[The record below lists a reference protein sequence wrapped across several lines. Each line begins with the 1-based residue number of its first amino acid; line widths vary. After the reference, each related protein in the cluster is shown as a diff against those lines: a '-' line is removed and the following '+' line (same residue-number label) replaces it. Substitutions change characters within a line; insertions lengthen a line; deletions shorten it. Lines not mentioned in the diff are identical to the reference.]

1 MIFIHVAK
9 RKPSTALFITHG
21 NPLKKYQFFKKTL
34 GFTLIE
40 LIVVMTIIAL
50 LISIAVP
57 RYFHSVEHAKEATL
71 KQTLSVVRVAIDKFY
86 GDNDR
91 YPSSI
96 AELVN
101 RKYIRKL
108 PLDPITDSTETW
120 VIESPSMNTTGEV
133 YDIKSGAPGKSIDGS
148 FYADW

>member
-1 MIFIHVAK
+1 MA
-9 RKPSTALFITHG
+9 RFITHG
-21 NPLKKYQFFKKTL
+21 KFVKTPQFFKKTL

-57 RYFHSVEHAKEATL
+57 RYFHSVDHAKEATL

-96 AELVN
+96 SELVSK
-101 RKYIRKL
+101 KYIRKL
-108 PLDPITDSTETW
+108 PVDPITESTETW
-120 VIESPSMNTTGEV
+120 VIEAPSMDSTGAV
-133 YDIKSGAPGKSIDGS
+133 FDIKSGAPGKAKDGTA
-148 FYADW
+148 YADW

>member
-1 MIFIHVAK
+1 MA
-9 RKPSTALFITHG
+9 RFITHG
-21 NPLKKYQFFKKTL
+21 KFVKTPQFFKKTL

-57 RYFHSVEHAKEATL
+57 RYFHSVDHAKEATL
-71 KQTLSVVRVAIDKFY
+71 KQTLSVVRVASDKFY

-96 AELVN
+96 SELVSK
-101 RKYIRKL
+101 KYIRKL
-108 PLDPITDSTETW
+108 PVDPITESTETW
-120 VIESPSMNTTGEV
+120 VIEAPSMDSTGAV
-133 YDIKSGAPGKSIDGS
+133 FDIKSGAPGKAKDGTA
-148 FYADW
+148 YADW

>member
-1 MIFIHVAK
+1 MK
-9 RKPSTALFITHG
+9 TP
-21 NPLKKYQFFKKTL
+21 QFFKKTL

-57 RYFHSVEHAKEATL
+57 RYFHSVDHAKEATL

-96 AELVN
+96 SELVSK
-101 RKYIRKL
+101 KYIRKL
-108 PLDPITDSTETW
+108 PVDPITESTETW
-120 VIESPSMNTTGEV
+120 VIEAPSMDSTGAV
-133 YDIKSGAPGKSIDGS
+133 FDIKSGAPGKAKDGTA
-148 FYADW
+148 YADWWITYAKKALFAVE

>member
-1 MIFIHVAK
+1 MIFIHEAR
-9 RKPSTALFITHG
+9 RKPSMARFITHG
-21 NPLKKYQFFKKTL
+21 KFVKTPQFFKKTL

-57 RYFHSVEHAKEATL
+57 RYFHSVDHAKEATL

-96 AELVN
+96 SELVSK
-101 RKYIRKL
+101 KYIRKL
-108 PLDPITDSTETW
+108 PVDPITESTETW
-120 VIESPSMNTTGEV
+120 VIEAPSMDSTGAV
-133 YDIKSGAPGKSIDGS
+133 FDIKSGAPGKAKDGTA
-148 FYADW
+148 YADW